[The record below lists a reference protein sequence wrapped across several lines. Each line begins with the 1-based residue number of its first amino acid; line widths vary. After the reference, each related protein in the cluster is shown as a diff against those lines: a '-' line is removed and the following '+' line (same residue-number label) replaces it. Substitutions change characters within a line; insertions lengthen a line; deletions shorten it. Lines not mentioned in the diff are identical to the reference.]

1 MGKIINI
8 NYNRVYAC
16 YLTSIKEVN
25 ENEEYIKDISNDKDL
40 KKVHSAIKELLLGD
54 NINTEDSLIM
64 DDFLIYQERPEYV
77 FMSSYNDDLIHRK
90 NDSRKIKK
98 IVHFINPI
106 TLKHMVF
113 EQTKNTDLADYYKIY
128 KAIKNTDEVLRN
140 QAIVIG
146 RNVFWEEQQTKKGI
160 SKTKVLELNNQEFAN
175 YMVENAKENNI
186 WLFLD
191 INIAKLSLDKAK
203 QRKLTY

>member
-1 MGKIINI
+1 MEKMINI

-54 NINTEDSLIM
+54 NINTEESLIM

-175 YMVENAKENNI
+175 YMAENEKENNI

-203 QRKLTY
+203 QRKLTH

>member
-1 MGKIINI
+1 MGEIINI

-16 YLTSIKEVN
+16 YLTSINEAN

-64 DDFLIYQERPEYV
+64 DDFLVYQENPEYV

-128 KAIKNTDEVLRN
+128 KAIINTDEVIKN
-140 QAIVIG
+140 QAVVIA

-160 SKTKVLELNNQEFAN
+160 SKTKILELNNQEFAN
-175 YMVENAKENNI
+175 YMIENAKENNI

-203 QRKLTY
+203 QRKLTH